1 MITAVIGRTFLRAYN
16 REYQR
21 NYTPKEFFDKVYFE
35 LFFNHPKYMMWA
47 QNSPFVQMKKGQS
60 PETLSSEERLEKL
73 ENLHQKI
80 GQGDRDAS
88 IAIGFPASE
97 EKEFATTS
105 GLVTDIEVAIPDD
118 DVYLTWIGSSLSVGV
133 AGGFSL
139 LFNEE
144 QILLDIYKGWEHYR
158 RFLNDKAI
166 SKIRGNQVVTWNGQW
181 LNYFYSEDFR
191 TDFDF
196 ATLAEG
202 GILAQDASKIEV
214 NTIKWSLLFFNL
226 SNRYSNRII
235 PAYVY
240 GLGQTNKTLGFY
252 PFHFK
257 QGSKLIH
264 IYKLLFGENNALKD
278 AKSYETLFGIHIK
291 RACELGAIGL
301 QALEPE
307 GLRKYFV
314 DAKFPDFS
322 KPLVQVK
329 KGDTETDV
337 AEKQRLAEQKD
348 YNQNI
353 IPFRTFK
360 TWLVAMITKNKEEIL
375 DYTAEVAAALHE
387 YKKATTKT
395 DRGNLIKNEL
405 LVAKTKRAFL
415 DALSAM
421 IKDVGSEKLNL
432 FKELRDRVHLMT
444 NEDFGYFVV
453 LLKFDYAF
461 QERN

>member
-35 LFFNHPKYMMWA
+35 LFFNHPKYMMWM
-47 QNSPFVQMKKGQS
+47 QNSPFDQIAKGKDQKRYYQ
-60 PETLSSEERLEKL
+60 ENRLGAL
-73 ENLHQKI
+73 NDLHRKI
-80 GQGDRDAS
+80 GEGDRDAS
-88 IAIGFPASE
+88 VAIGFPASE
-97 EKEFATTS
+97 SKEFRTYS
-105 GLVTDIEVAIPDD
+105 GQVTDMKLVIHDD
-118 DVYLTWIGSSLSVGV
+118 DVYYSWLGGSLSVGV

-139 LFNEE
+139 LFNDEK
-144 QILLDIYKGWEHYR
+144 ILLDIYKGWEFYR
-158 RFLNDKAI
+158 CLLNDKATSI
-166 SKIRGNQVVTWNGQW
+166 LREYQIMSWNGQW
-181 LNYFYSEDFR
+181 LNYFYSTDFR
-191 TDFDF
+191 SDFDF
-196 ATLAEG
+196 TTLVQSG
-202 GILAQDASKIEV
+202 VFTQDSLKISV
-214 NTIKWSLLFFNL
+214 NTIKWSLLFFNV
-226 SNRYSNRII
+226 SRYNASKVIS
-235 PAYVY
+235 VY
-240 GLGQTNKTLGFY
+240 IYSLGDKNTTLGFY

-314 DAKFPDFS
+314 EAKFPDFS
-322 KPLVQVK
+322 KPSPQVK

-415 DALSAM
+415 DALSTM